1 MRNLAVS
8 DSLPSVELLFVTVI
22 GSSLAAILRYLLPA
36 RGMYGSALL
45 PAVGAAVT
53 ATVWVA
59 LVWVGLTFDGTWI
72 WVASLLAG
80 VGAALA
86 TALILPRHREAAD
99 ARTFQELSR
108 S

>member
-1 MRNLAVS
+1 M
-8 DSLPSVELLFVTVI
+8 ELLFVTVI
-22 GSSLAAILRYLLPA
+22 GASIAAILRYLLPS

-72 WVASLLAG
+72 WVASLVAG
-80 VGAALA
+80 GGAALA
-86 TALILPRHREAAD
+86 TALLLPRYREAAD
-99 ARTFQELSR
+99 VRAFEELSR
-108 S
+108 R

>member
-1 MRNLAVS
+1 M
-8 DSLPSVELLFVTVI
+8 ELLFVTVI
-22 GSSLAAILRYLLPA
+22 GASLATIVRYLLPS
-36 RGMYGSALL
+36 RGMYGMALL

-80 VGAALA
+80 VGAAVT
-86 TALILPRHREAAD
+86 TAVMLPRYREAAD
-99 ARTFQELSR
+99 VRAFETLSR
-108 S
+108 GN

>member
-1 MRNLAVS
+1 M
-8 DSLPSVELLFVTVI
+8 ELLFVTVI
-22 GSSLAAILRYLLPA
+22 GASLATIIRYLLPS
-36 RGMYGSALL
+36 RGMYGAALL
-45 PAVGAAVT
+45 PAIGAAVT

-80 VGAALA
+80 IAVALVVA
-86 TALILPRHREAAD
+86 IRLPRHREVAD
-99 ARTFQELSR
+99 VRSFEALSR